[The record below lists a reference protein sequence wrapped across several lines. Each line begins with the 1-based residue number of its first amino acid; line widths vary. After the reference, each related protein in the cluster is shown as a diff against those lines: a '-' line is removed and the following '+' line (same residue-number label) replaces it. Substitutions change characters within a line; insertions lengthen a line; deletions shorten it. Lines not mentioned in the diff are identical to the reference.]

1 MPDKIKNRYVL
12 KRLIGQGGMADVY
25 LAWDEIL
32 GREVAIKILRDNLA
46 RDPQTLVRF
55 LREASAARKLK
66 HPNVVEIYDIGE
78 SDNLHY
84 LVMEYVPGMTLKEL
98 ITQTGPMDARRAVGY
113 MKELTSAIVDAHAH
127 QLIHRDIKP
136 QNVLIAKDGTLK
148 LSDFGI
154 AVSVDGKH
162 IQKPEAVMGSSH
174 YLAPESAAGKAP
186 DYRVDV
192 YALGIVFFELLCGS
206 VPFTGTT
213 PASIALKHMKDPL
226 PPIAPYNDTVS
237 QGIENIVIK
246 ATAKNP
252 DERYQSA
259 SELLDALDHAFDRK
273 MKNAKPL
280 VLETQSLDLPQKGHE
295 SEQEVEI
302 RPHLK
307 PLSHIEKPGKYSM
320 RIVSLSAIL
329 AILACGLVAFS
340 MMSLGVLPV
349 SGWFGWVKVPDVSG
363 MSEQVAITTLEEAGL
378 EPDQIQIEQIASDGI
393 DPGYVASTSIEAG
406 RFIKSGSPLV
416 VRVSKG
422 PTFLITDY
430 TGQYLDDVQNLF
442 AQNHV
447 LLKIDVTYQ
456 GSANTNPG
464 IILEQSGMDPGVR
477 IDPDSTDT
485 IRFTVST
492 YPSLTIEPSFIG
504 MDVNELKEYL
514 NAQGIAVDLR
524 AESGGSTVT
533 AIDPPVGSTYTQ
545 EGSDSVVTL
554 YH

>member
-46 RDPQTLVRF
+46 QDPQTLVRF
-55 LREASAARKLK
+55 LREASAQRKLK

-78 SDNLHY
+78 SENLHY
-84 LVMEYVPGMTLKEL
+84 LVMEYIPGQTLKEL
-98 ITQTGPMDARRAVGY
+98 IAQSGPMEAKRAVRY
-113 MKELTSAIVDAHAH
+113 MKELTSAIACAHAH

-162 IQKPEAVMGSSH
+162 SQKPGAVMGSSH
-174 YLAPESAAGKAP
+174 YLAPESATGRAP

-226 PPIAPYNDTVS
+226 PPIAPYNDTVT
-237 QGIENIVIK
+237 QGIENIVIR

-259 SELLDALDHAFDRK
+259 DELLHALDHAFDQK
-273 MKNAKPL
+273 MRNAKPL
-280 VLETQSLDLPQKGHE
+280 VLKTQSLDLPQKGHE
-295 SEQEVEI
+295 PDGAIEMTTNL
-302 RPHLK
+302 R
-307 PLSHIEKPGKYSM
+307 PLSHIEQPRRYSA
-320 RIVSLSAIL
+320 RIVSLSAVL
-329 AILACGLVAFS
+329 AVLACGLVAFS

-349 SGWFGWVKVPDVSG
+349 SGWFGWVKVPNVAG
-363 MSEQVAITTLEEAGL
+363 MSEQVAIETLQEAGVK
-378 EPDQIQIEQIASDGI
+378 PDQIQIEQIASDGT
-393 DPGYVASTSIEAG
+393 DPGDVASTSVQAG
-406 RFIKSGSPLV
+406 QFLKGGSPLV

-430 TGQYLDDVQNLF
+430 TGQYLDDVRNTF

-447 LLKIDVTYQ
+447 LLKTDISYK
-456 GSANTNPG
+456 GIANTNPG
-464 IILEQSGMDPGVR
+464 IVLEQSGIDPGTR

-485 IRFTVST
+485 IHFIVST
-492 YPSLTIEPSFIG
+492 YPSLTIDPSFIG
-504 MDVNELKEYL
+504 MDVNELKESL

-524 AESGGSTVT
+524 AESGGTTVT

-554 YH
+554 YY